1 MEHGN
6 RSHRSRGSHGR
17 GRSNGSGG
25 KKCGSEPQSTR
36 AGGQD
41 DGSSHKLPQIIFSM
55 VLAVLSF
62 QMGPDRPN
70 FKSYCVLDPKLAV
83 GTRPEPFRA
92 TFRPPKKSAT
102 GKNTNFALEG
112 YNRFMKPSWVR
123 AHGLIFGKVY
133 IVWVCAPPYSPLS
146 SPRSRIREN
155 RA

>member
-1 MEHGN
+1 
-6 RSHRSRGSHGR
+6 
-17 GRSNGSGG
+17 
-25 KKCGSEPQSTR
+25 
-36 AGGQD
+36 
-41 DGSSHKLPQIIFSM
+41 
-55 VLAVLSF
+55 
-62 QMGPDRPN
+62 MGPDRPN

-83 GTRPEPFRA
+83 GTRPEPFHA

-102 GKNTNFALEG
+102 AQNTNFALDG

-155 RA
+155 SALKFGPNFVIHSGGIFHPVVFFNSVHPVHSLGLCAPPYGVLSCRRSHTRGKRIQRT

>member
-1 MEHGN
+1 
-6 RSHRSRGSHGR
+6 
-17 GRSNGSGG
+17 
-25 KKCGSEPQSTR
+25 
-36 AGGQD
+36 
-41 DGSSHKLPQIIFSM
+41 
-55 VLAVLSF
+55 
-62 QMGPDRPN
+62 MGPDRPN

-92 TFRPPKKSAT
+92 TFRPPEKSAT

-133 IVWVCAPPYSPLS
+133 TVWVPAPPYSLLS

-155 RA
+155 SALKFGPNFVTLSGGIFLPVVFFNSVRPVV